1 MFANPS
7 DAVLRRVLTEARTIA
22 VVGASSKP
30 DRDSNGIF
38 RKLKSVGYRVIP
50 VNPNETDVDGERAYP
65 SLVEVPGAI
74 DIVNVFRRSEE
85 TPRIADSAV
94 SKGAKVLWLQQ
105 GIRNDDA
112 AARAAGGGLIVV
124 MDLCIGVMHA
134 ILEIPRVVR

>member
-7 DAVLRRVLTEARTIA
+7 DEVLRRVLTEARTIA

-134 ILEIPRVVR
+134 ILEIPRVVQ

>member
-134 ILEIPRVVR
+134 ILEIPRVVQ